1 MGASLDERSKERFD
15 DIARELFKGAQIP
28 QGGTAYDYFYDM
40 KKERAFKAWSTKV
53 PQFVYDKDVP
63 YFELL
68 VPTND
73 SYRHSYCL
81 ELLLSREKPSFFTGL
96 SGVGK
101 SVIIQNRLQ
110 RF

>member
-1 MGASLDERSKERFD
+1 
-15 DIARELFKGAQIP
+15 
-28 QGGTAYDYFYDM
+28 M
-40 KKERAFKAWSTKV
+40 KLKDKAFKHWNTKV

-73 SYRHSYCL
+73 SFKHSYCL

-101 SVIIQNRLQ
+101 SVVIQNSL
-110 RF
+110 